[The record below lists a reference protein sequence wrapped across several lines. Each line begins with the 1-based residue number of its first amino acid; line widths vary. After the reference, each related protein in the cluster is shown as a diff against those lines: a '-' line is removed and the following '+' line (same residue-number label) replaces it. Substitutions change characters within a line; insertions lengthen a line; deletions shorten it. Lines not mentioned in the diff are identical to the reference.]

1 MKLNRNLIQYLTVT
15 NQTSIS
21 CLVLCILP
29 RRYQV
34 KMPGGKHRTYKIVLT
49 NPSEGEV
56 ERLRCLVSIYDYIII
71 KSDQSTPGLR
81 LVVGTAHSKSQR
93 SKANLHRIFP
103 QAKITIGDAF
113 DFRVQRAY
121 FADEIVT
128 KKFCGIEKAYLKE
141 GISTCGCGNKK
152 CQTPHHQT
160 FDCVNC
166 QCEP

>member
-1 MKLNRNLIQYLTVT
+1 MTGT
-15 NQTSIS
+15 NQTSIP

-34 KMPGGKHRTYKIVLT
+34 KMPSGKHRTYKIILT

-56 ERLRCLVSIYDYIII
+56 ERLRCLVSIYDYVVI

-93 SKANLHRIFP
+93 SMARLQRIFP

-128 KKFCGIEKAYLKE
+128 KKFCGIEKVYLKK
-141 GISTCGCGNKK
+141 GISTCSCGNKK
-152 CQTPHHQT
+152 CQTPHHYA

-166 QCEP
+166 QC